1 MPEQEIIG
9 LRAIAEAMG
18 CSVPGLYS
26 LIERDGLLVYKRRLA
41 RRRPGTRG
49 WAWATTTTLI
59 HAWRTAK
66 AITDRQ
72 DFLTAHRPSGKA
84 PRGR

>member
-26 LIERDGLLVYKRRLA
+26 LIERDGLLVYKRRPA

-59 HAWRTAK
+59 RTRGGRPEPSRTAR
-66 AITDRQ
+66 T
-72 DFLTAHRPSGKA
+72 S
-84 PRGR
+84 